1 MADPPDSARTT
12 PDGDPPLDLGAV
24 LRAVDREWPGWE
36 RAGGR
41 LVPAPWGYLIGV
53 ESNHGQLLH
62 RPLDTH
68 PAEALTGWEAP
79 RHWCALGVAV
89 RGTARRSARTGDPGS
104 DARVVWVCHRDGRSA
119 SLLGI
124 AGDPVAVVVTEPG
137 GSSPDEGRV
146 PRLLRRA
153 LGGRVPTR
161 RPAAP

>member
-1 MADPPDSARTT
+1 MADPTSTACAT
-12 PDGDPPLDLGAV
+12 PGGDPPLDLGAV

-41 LVPAPWGYLIGV
+41 PVPAPWGHLIGI
-53 ESNHGQLLH
+53 ESTDGRLVH

-68 PAEALTGWEAP
+68 PAEALTGWAAP
-79 RHWCALGVAV
+79 RHWCVLGVAV
-89 RGTARRSARTGDPGS
+89 RGTARRSASAVDPGS

-153 LGGRVPTR
+153 LGGRVSPR
-161 RPAAP
+161 PPAAP

>member
-1 MADPPDSARTT
+1 MAEQPAPRGVT
-12 PDGDPPLDLGAV
+12 PEGDPPLDLGAL
-24 LRAVDREWPGWE
+24 LRAVDREWPDWE

-41 LVPAPWGYLIGV
+41 PVPAPWGYLIGV
-53 ESNHGQLLH
+53 EATDGRLVH

-68 PAEALTGWEAP
+68 PVEALTGWVAP

-89 RGTARRSARTGDPGS
+89 RGTARRTARGGDPGS

-124 AGDPVAVVVTEPG
+124 SGDPVALVVTEPG
-137 GSSPDEGRV
+137 SRTPDEGRV

-153 LGGRVPTR
+153 LGGRASP
-161 RPAAP
+161 RPPPAP